1 MKRISVIVPLYNS
14 AKWVEK
20 CLFSILEQD
29 IPEEEMEIICI
40 NDGSPDN
47 SAEIAHEI
55 GKENPSIVV
64 INQENQGPSGARNTG
79 MRQATGKYLCFV
91 DPDDYLEPNV
101 FGGLIAQMEAKN
113 LDMLRFDYKIVD
125 ENYTP
130 VLKRG
135 FERRF
140 DYSAEVM
147 TGAAFLADR
156 LDIACNIWRYLY
168 RTELIVANKIW
179 CFTGD
184 YFDDTP
190 WLPLVLMKA
199 ERVGVCDTVV
209 YDYQVRSDS
218 LVKTSTLSQVKKKN
232 QGYLLLIQL
241 LLEEIKGLY
250 GEEMAYESMGVL
262 RALNLTISLREKIVS
277 WYKMMIAHSAISLL
291 SSTAIY
297 DYESRKDVLAEL
309 KEMGIFPLSTY
320 KASMKNKYKIR
331 AFNFRPYLMMKL
343 MNRKN
348 QL

>member
-1 MKRISVIVPLYNS
+1 MKKISVIVPLYNS
-14 AKWVEK
+14 AEWVEK
-20 CLFSILEQD
+20 CLFSILDQD

-47 SAEIAHEI
+47 SAEIAHDI
-55 GKENPSIVV
+55 GKEHSSIVV
-64 INQENQGPSGARNTG
+64 IDQENQGPSGARNTG
-79 MRQATGKYLCFV
+79 MRHATGKYLCFV

-101 FGGLIAQMEAKN
+101 FGGLIAQMEAQN

-125 ENYTP
+125 ENYNP
-130 VLKRG
+130 VPKRD

-140 DYSAEVM
+140 DYSADVM
-147 TGAAFLADR
+147 TGAEFLADR

-168 RTELIVANKIW
+168 RTELIVANNIW

-209 YDYQVRSDS
+209 YDYQVRNDS
-218 LVKTSTLSQVKKKN
+218 LVKTSNLSQVKKKN
-232 QGYLLLIQL
+232 QGYLLLIRL

-250 GEEMAYESMGVL
+250 GKEVAHESMGVL
-262 RALNLTISLREKIVS
+262 RKLNLPVSLREKIVS

-291 SSTAIY
+291 SSTALY
-297 DYESRKDVLAEL
+297 DYKSRRDVLAEL
-309 KEMGIFPLSTY
+309 KEMGIFPLAVQRVST
-320 KASMKNKYKIR
+320 KNKVKIGGYNVCPR
-331 AFNFRPYLMMKL
+331 LMMW
-343 MNRKN
+343 MVHQNN
-348 QL
+348 

>member
-1 MKRISVIVPLYNS
+1 MKMISVIVPLYNS
-14 AKWVEK
+14 AEWVEK
-20 CLFSILEQD
+20 CLFSILDQD

-47 SAEIAHEI
+47 SAEIAHDI
-55 GKENPSIVV
+55 GKEHSSIVV
-64 INQENQGPSGARNTG
+64 IDQENQGPSGARNTG
-79 MRQATGKYLCFV
+79 MRHATGKYLCFV

-101 FGGLIAQMEAKN
+101 FGGLIAQMEDQN

-125 ENYTP
+125 ENDTP
-130 VLKRG
+130 VPKRD

-140 DYSAEVM
+140 DYSADVM

-168 RTELIVANKIW
+168 RSELIVANNTW

-199 ERVGVCDTVV
+199 ERVGVCDSIV
-209 YDYQVRSDS
+209 YDYQVRNDS
-218 LVKTSTLSQVKKKN
+218 LVKTRNLSQVKKKN
-232 QGYLLLIQL
+232 QGYLLLIRL

-250 GEEMAYESMGVL
+250 GEEVAYESMGVL
-262 RALNLTISLREKIVS
+262 RQLNLTVPLRKKIVS

-291 SSTAIY
+291 SSTAVY
-297 DYESRKDVLAEL
+297 DYESRRDVLAEL
-309 KEMGIFPLSTY
+309 KGMGIFPLTTY
-320 KASMKNKYKIR
+320 RASPKG
-331 AFNFRPYLMMKL
+331 MMKVVFYNVCPKSIMWL
-343 MNRKN
+343 IHVMN
-348 QL
+348 